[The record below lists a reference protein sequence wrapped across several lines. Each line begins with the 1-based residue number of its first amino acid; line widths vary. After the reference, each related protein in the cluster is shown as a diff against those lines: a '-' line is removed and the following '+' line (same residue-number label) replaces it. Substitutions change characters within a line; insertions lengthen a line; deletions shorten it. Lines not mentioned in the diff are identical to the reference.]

1 MIHASTQTKKSIVS
15 SDWFS
20 LPIVSICD
28 LKSPVVNK
36 SGWEKKQWEKEP
48 VWPCQFEVHS
58 KDPVSSHHQKTPRW
72 RLGVLDDITLLL

>member
-1 MIHASTQTKKSIVS
+1 VIEFGTGDSTIRRGEISQNKNRHQQEKKKRTNSLTMIHASTQTKKRIVS

-36 SGWEKKQWEKEP
+36 SGWEKKQ
-48 VWPCQFEVHS
+48 
-58 KDPVSSHHQKTPRW
+58 
-72 RLGVLDDITLLL
+72 